1 MVFFSTSPK
10 KISIIWG
17 GSPRS
22 EDGHLKKIIGAV
34 GDFSGWIYIYI
45 IYVFFFEIKVMVV
58 SQEVVVRDSNSSYAF
73 LVHPGKLKWNPN
85 MELWKMIFLFNWVIF
100 RFHANFRGVYQFVSR
115 QSFSFKGNM

>member
-1 MVFFSTSPK
+1 MIFR
-10 KISIIWG
+10 G
-17 GSPRS
+17 G
-22 EDGHLKKIIGAV
+22 
-34 GDFSGWIYIYI
+34 YIYI
-45 IYVFFFEIKVMVV
+45 IYFFFFEIKVMVV